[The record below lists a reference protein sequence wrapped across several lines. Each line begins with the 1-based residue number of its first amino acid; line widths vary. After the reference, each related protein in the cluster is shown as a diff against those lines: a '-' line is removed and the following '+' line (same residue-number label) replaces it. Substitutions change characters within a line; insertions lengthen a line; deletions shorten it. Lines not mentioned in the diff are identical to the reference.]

1 MKKKKSKTPKPKKKK
16 KTSTATVAG
25 CLNDIVI
32 SKGANVS
39 KIY

>member
-1 MKKKKSKTPKPKKKK
+1 MKKKKKKKSETPKP